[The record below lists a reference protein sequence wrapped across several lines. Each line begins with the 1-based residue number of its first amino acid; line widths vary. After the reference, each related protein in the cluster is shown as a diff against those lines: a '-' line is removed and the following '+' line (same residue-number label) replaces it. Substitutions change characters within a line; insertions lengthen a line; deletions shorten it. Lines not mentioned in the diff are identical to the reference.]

1 MKNSL
6 LAICFLLVMV
16 SCTERATTT
25 ETTDTN
31 VDEVTFKPLDSTATQ
46 EKVISD
52 AHPPR
57 TPIDII
63 KKEVAR
69 INNANLPSKR
79 HDFMCDEKAYV
90 VYHYNGKDIAKVTI
104 DWGTVGDAYHREEF
118 YYKDGKLIFDY
129 DLLEGAG
136 AYPGGDK
143 KLERRHYV
151 ENDKVIRYLEGQTGK
166 PCEYCDYKKSSVAY
180 RALAADASKDYKG
193 ELCR

>member
-1 MKNSL
+1 MKNSIS
-6 LAICFLLVMV
+6 AIAFALMIA
-16 SCTERATTT
+16 SCTEKTTTT
-25 ETTDTN
+25 ETTNTTTDSVVITPADSSTTQDT
-31 VDEVTFKPLDSTATQ
+31 VVSDTA
-46 EKVISD
+46 
-52 AHPPR
+52 PPR
-57 TPIDII
+57 TPIDLI

-69 INNANLPSKR
+69 INNANFPSKR

-90 VYHYNGKDIAKVTI
+90 VYHYDGKDIAKVTI

-118 YYKDGKLIFDY
+118 YYKDGKLIFEY

-151 ENDKVIRYLEGQTGK
+151 ENDKVMRYLEGQTEK

>member
-1 MKNSL
+1 MRNSI
-6 LAICFLLVMV
+6 LAIAFALAIA
-16 SCTERATTT
+16 SCTEKTTTT
-25 ETTDTN
+25 ETTNTKVDSAAIPFDSVAAQDT
-31 VDEVTFKPLDSTATQ
+31 
-46 EKVISD
+46 VISD
-52 AHPPR
+52 NAPPR
-57 TPIDII
+57 TPIYLI

-69 INNANLPSKR
+69 VNNANFPSKR

-90 VYHYNGKDIAKVTI
+90 VYHYDGKDIAKVTI

-118 YYKDGKLIFDY
+118 YYKNGKLIFDY

-151 ENDKVIRYLEGQTGK
+151 ENDKVIRYLEGQTEK
-166 PCEYCDYKKSSVAY
+166 PCEYCDYKKSSIAY
-180 RALAADASKDYKG
+180 RALAADVSKDYKG